1 MRIHAPL
8 LPLAISMIVGI
19 AMSQWTDDWLMPLA
33 VLTIVVVVTCCVGRY
48 PRLQTAGIIV
58 GTLLLGMTL
67 GSRQRQQLDVEW
79 SEERQQVELIVTS
92 EVKVKK
98 KTVVLDALT
107 ADGQHKLRCSIQRDQ
122 DSEQIQIGQGILVDS
137 RIKKVHDYHH
147 GHFDYLQYMQCH
159 GFTGELYA
167 YSNQWQ
173 WQTISLKELSTTDKL
188 RLRFL
193 TWRHQLLKHFR
204 QQHLNEE
211 SLGVILSLTLG
222 DRSNLKKEVK
232 DIYANVGAVHILAL
246 SGMHLMVIYSI
257 LSFLI
262 VWRRWRIASQV
273 IIILALWAFAIL
285 TGLSPSV
292 TRSALM
298 ISLYAL
304 LSTGYRQQMPVN
316 TLAFCA
322 IFMLIIN
329 PYSLYDIG
337 FQLSFMAVLSILLIN
352 PLIQYIIPAHIQ
364 QEHSILRAIWGVTT
378 LTIAAQ
384 IGTFPLVLYHF
395 GRFCPWFL
403 LSNYIVVPLATITLY
418 IALIS
423 IVVSWWPWALTLT
436 AKALETITLTMN
448 RALECVAELPLG
460 TIEGINLSVVQVYLI
475 YIIIGSIY
483 VAISLRYPATRR
495 SG

>member
-1 MRIHAPL
+1 MKIHAPL
-8 LPLAISMIVGI
+8 LPLAVCMIVGI
-19 AMSQWTDDWLMPLA
+19 TTSQWINDWSIPLVA
-33 VLTIVVVVTCCVGRY
+33 LVIATIATCMVGRNL
-48 PRLQTAGIIV
+48 RLQTAGIFL

-67 GSRQRQQLDVEW
+67 GSRQRQMLNVEW
-79 SEERQQVELIVTS
+79 PEEKQQVGLIVTS
-92 EVKVKK
+92 EVRIKE
-98 KTVVLDALT
+98 KTVVFDALT
-107 ADGQHKLRCSIQRDQ
+107 ADGQHKLRCSIQRDGL
-122 DSEQIQIGQGILVDS
+122 SERIQVGQGIKVYS
-137 RIKKVHDYHH
+137 RIKKVHEYHH
-147 GHFDYLQYMQCH
+147 GHFDYLQYMKCH
-159 GFTGELYA
+159 GYTGELYA

-173 WQTISLKELSTTDKL
+173 WQTLSLTGLSMTDRV

-193 TWRHQLLKHFR
+193 TWRHELLTHFKK
-204 QQHLNEE
+204 QHLNEE

-273 IIILALWAFAIL
+273 IIILALWAFAFL

-298 ISLYAL
+298 ISVYAL
-304 LSTGYRQQMPVN
+304 LSIGYRQQMSVN

-322 IFMLIIN
+322 IIMLTIN
-329 PYSLYDIG
+329 PYCLYDIG
-337 FQLSFMAVLSILLIN
+337 FQLSFIAVLSIILIN
-352 PLIQYIIPAHIQ
+352 PLILYIIPAHIQ
-364 QEHSILRAIWGVTT
+364 QEHRIIRAIWGVTT
-378 LTIAAQ
+378 ISIAAQ
-384 IGTFPLVLYHF
+384 IGTFPLVAYHF

-418 IALIS
+418 IALTS
-423 IVVSWWPWALTLT
+423 IVVGWWPWALTLT
-436 AKALETITLTMN
+436 ARALETITLTMN

-460 TIEGINLSVVQVYLI
+460 TIEGITLSVTQLYLI
-475 YIIIGSIY
+475 YIIIVCLWIA
-483 VAISLRYPATRR
+483 VSLRYPAVRR